1 MDPDAGIVRSTV
13 ILLLFPA
20 ILSAAELQTEHL
32 YRLADGEQ
40 HPEATLD
47 DALHFGIISFYRRS
61 DACVLFRKG
70 DEVFEQ
76 PLVYERTRSP

>member
-1 MDPDAGIVRSTV
+1 MDTGTGIVRSTV

-40 HPEATLD
+40 HPEGGNA
-47 DALHFGIISFYRRS
+47 R
-61 DACVLFRKG
+61 
-70 DEVFEQ
+70 
-76 PLVYERTRSP
+76 